1 MNSREL
7 LQAAARGQATPR
19 PPIWLMRQA
28 GRYMSEYQNLRKKH
42 SFMELCHEPDLATEI
57 TLQPMKAFGM
67 DAAILF
73 CDILV
78 TAEALG
84 RDVDIVEK
92 KGPIIG
98 NPVRTEADLAEWLPL
113 ETALESL
120 NYVSTTLRQIREG
133 IGAEK
138 ALLGFVG
145 APFTVG
151 SYMIEGGSSSSVP
164 TTFKM
169 IAEAPEL
176 FEKIMTRLTDLTI
189 AYIEK
194 QREAGVDALQVFESW
209 ASILPEPIYLKHVFP
224 HLKRI
229 VETCQNPDQPLILFA
244 LATPSLW
251 KTLGQLPAQV
261 LSIGPEHDLAQ
272 FRQDFPDKAL
282 QGNLDT
288 RWLLCSE
295 STMIREA
302 IVILDKMQGQP
313 GHIFNLGHGIT
324 PNVPV
329 SQVAKLVE
337 LVQSRG

>member
-7 LQAAARGQATPR
+7 LIAAAQGQKTPR

-28 GRYMSEYQNLRKKH
+28 GRYMQEYQNLRKKH

-84 RDVDIVEK
+84 RCRDYRE
-92 KGPIIG
+92 KGPVIA
-98 NPVRTEADLAEWLPL
+98 NPVRTEADLEALLPKDA
-113 ETALESL
+113 ALNSL
-120 NYVSTTLRQIREG
+120 GYVSTTLRQIREG

-164 TTFKM
+164 VTFKM

-176 FEKIMTRLTDLTI
+176 FKKIMTRLTDLTI
-189 AYIEK
+189 DYIEM

-209 ASILPEPIYLKHVFP
+209 A
-224 HLKRI
+224 
-229 VETCQNPDQPLILFA
+229 LFY
-244 LATPSLW
+244 P
-251 KTLGQLPAQV
+251 KPF
-261 LSIGPEHDLAQ
+261 I
-272 FRQDFPDKAL
+272 
-282 QGNLDT
+282 
-288 RWLLCSE
+288 
-295 STMIREA
+295 
-302 IVILDKMQGQP
+302 
-313 GHIFNLGHGIT
+313 
-324 PNVPV
+324 
-329 SQVAKLVE
+329 
-337 LVQSRG
+337 

>member
-1 MNSREL
+1 MNSRDL
-7 LQAAARGQATPR
+7 ITAAAQGKSTPR

-28 GRYMSEYQNLRKKH
+28 GRYMSEYQSLRKKY
-42 SFMELCHEPDLATEI
+42 SFMELCHQPDLATEI
-57 TLQPMKAFGM
+57 TLQPMKTFGM

-84 RDVDIVEK
+84 RDLDIVEK
-92 KGPIIG
+92 KGPVIG
-98 NPVRTEADLAEWLPL
+98 NPVRSEKDLNELLPKDA
-113 ETALESL
+113 ALENL
-120 NYVSTTLRQIREG
+120 GYVSTTLRQIREG

-164 TTFKM
+164 VTFKM

-176 FEKIMTRLTDLTI
+176 FKKIMTRLTDLTI
-189 AYIEK
+189 DYIQL
-194 QREAGVDALQVFESW
+194 QRDAGVDALQIFESW
-209 ASILPEPIYLKHVFP
+209 ASILPEAIYLEHVFP

-251 KTLGQLPAQV
+251 QTLGQLPAQV

-272 FRQDFPDKAL
+272 FRKAFPDKAL

-288 RWLLCSE
+288 RWLLCDQP
-295 STMIREA
+295 TLIREA
-302 IVILDKMQGQP
+302 NIVLDKMAGQP

-329 SQVAKLVE
+329 DQVRTLVD
-337 LVQSRG
+337 LVQAR